1 MHIHWKIER
10 LDQGENPNP
19 ADGECLL
26 EIEGEIECDGQPAGL
41 VDAYYLY
48 AEDPESPAAF
58 MDFWDL
64 DSRTC
69 RLFEEIIAP
78 GHRDFREPIP
88 AFLAVTPGIL
98 CVNFI
103 ALRPPFRRRGLAREA
118 MCEVVRNFADPRVG
132 MVLLNAQPL
141 QHLPHGY
148 DHFGEEVRD
157 LPWNSPEED
166 LARLVSH
173 FRTWGMRHLPGTRYL
188 LAAPEVLND
197 GLATDWFPGLLCDPW
212 DE

>member
-10 LDQGENPNP
+10 LDEGEDPNP
-19 ADGECLL
+19 ADGECLI
-26 EIEGEIECDGQPAGL
+26 EIEGKIECDGQPAGL
-41 VDAYYLY
+41 VDAYYLF
-48 AEDPESPAAF
+48 AEDSESPAAF

-64 DSRTC
+64 ASRTC

-78 GHRDFREPIP
+78 GRRDFREPIRE
-88 AFLAVTPGIL
+88 FLGVAPGIL

-103 ALRPPFRRRGLAREA
+103 ALRPPFRRRGLGREV
-118 MCEVVRNFADPRVG
+118 MGEVVRNFADERVG

-148 DHFGEEVRD
+148 DHFDDEVRD
-157 LPWNSPEED
+157 LPWNSSEDD

-173 FRTWGMRHLPGTRYL
+173 FRTWGMQYLTGTRYL
-188 LAAPEVLND
+188 LAAPENLSED
-197 GLATDWFPGLLCDPW
+197 LATDWYPGLLW
-212 DE
+212 EE

>member
-78 GHRDFREPIP
+78 GHRNFREPIRE
-88 AFLAVTPGIL
+88 FLEVTPGIL

-103 ALRPPFRRRGLAREA
+103 ALRPPFRRRGLGREA
-118 MCEVVRNFADPRVG
+118 MREVVRNFADPRVG

-166 LARLVSH
+166 LARLVRY
-173 FRTWGMRHLPGTRYL
+173 FRSWGMQHLTSTRYL
-188 LAAPEVLND
+188 LAAPENLSED
-197 GLATDWFPGLLCDPW
+197 LATDWYPGLLW
-212 DE
+212 EE

>member
-10 LDQGENPNP
+10 LDEGEDPNP
-19 ADGECLL
+19 ADGESLI
-26 EIEGEIECDGQPAGL
+26 EIEGKIECDGQPAGL
-41 VDAYYLY
+41 VDAYYLF

-78 GHRDFREPIP
+78 GRREFREPIRE
-88 AFLAVTPGIL
+88 FLGVAPGIL
-98 CVNFI
+98 CVNFT
-103 ALRPPFRRRGLAREA
+103 ALRPPFRRRRLGREV
-118 MCEVVRNFADPRVG
+118 MGEVVRNFADERVG

-148 DHFGEEVRD
+148 DHFDDEVRD

-173 FRTWGMRHLPGTRYL
+173 FYTWGMTHLPGTRYL
-188 LAAPEVLND
+188 LAAPENLSKD
-197 GLATDWFPGLLCDPW
+197 LATDWYPGLLW
-212 DE
+212 GE

>member
-10 LDQGENPNP
+10 LDENFDEDP

-26 EIEGEIECDGQPAGL
+26 EIEGEVECDGQPAGL

-69 RLFEEIIAP
+69 KVFEEIIAP
-78 GHRDFREPIP
+78 DHCEFRKPIP
-88 AFLAVTPGIL
+88 AFLGVTPGIL

-103 ALRPPFRRRGLAREA
+103 ALRPPFRRRGIGREIMNA
-118 MCEVVRNFADPRVG
+118 VVRNFADPRVG

-157 LPWNSPEED
+157 LPWNSPEQD
-166 LARLVSH
+166 LAQLVSH
-173 FRTWGMRHLPGTRYL
+173 FRTWGMHHLPGTRFML
-188 LAAPEVLND
+188 ESPEALIGD
-197 GLATDWFPGLLCDPW
+197 LATDWYPGLLG

>member
-78 GHRDFREPIP
+78 GHRDFREPIRE
-88 AFLAVTPGIL
+88 FLEVTPGIL

-118 MCEVVRNFADPRVG
+118 MREVVRNFADSRVG

-148 DHFGEEVRD
+148 DHFDEEVRD

-173 FRTWGMRHLPGTRYL
+173 FRSWGMRPLPRTRYL
-188 LAAPEVLND
+188 LAAPENLSED
-197 GLATDWFPGLLCDPW
+197 LAADWYPGLLW
-212 DE
+212 EE

>member
-1 MHIHWKIER
+1 MHIHWKIKR
-10 LDQGENPNP
+10 LDENCDQNP
-19 ADGECLL
+19 AVGECLI
-26 EIEGEIECDGQPAGL
+26 EIEGTIECDGQTAGV
-41 VDAYYLY
+41 VDASYLY

-69 RLFEEIIAP
+69 KVFEEIIAP
-78 GHRDFREPIP
+78 DHGQFREPIP
-88 AFLAVTPGIL
+88 DFLGAFPGIL
-98 CVNFI
+98 CVHFI
-103 ALRPPFRRRGLAREA
+103 ALHPPFRRRGLGREVIS
-118 MCEVVRNFADPRVG
+118 EVVRNFADDRVG

-148 DHFGEEVRD
+148 DHFEKEVRD

-166 LARLVSH
+166 LAKLVKH
-173 FRTWGMRHLPGTRYL
+173 FRSWGMHHLPGTRFML
-188 LAAPEVLND
+188 DSPEALIGD
-197 GLATDWFPGLLCDPW
+197 LATDWHPGLLG